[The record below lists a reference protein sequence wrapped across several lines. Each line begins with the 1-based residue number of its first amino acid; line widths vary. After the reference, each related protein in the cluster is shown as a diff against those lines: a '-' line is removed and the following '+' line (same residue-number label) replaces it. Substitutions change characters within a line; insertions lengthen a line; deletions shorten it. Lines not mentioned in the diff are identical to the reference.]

1 MFHIEPLELSESSEF
16 FSRKG
21 FTYIWPLNFAS
32 LNQQISIFFPLKFF
46 WGNPFTPSV
55 WFSDTFFKC
64 FCTQATL
71 LKIIRFH
78 SNLRSREVC
87 CISFLGGKNK
97 TSLFFFYTAHST
109 PVFVQKTNVAPKND
123 LKVGR
128 TVKKLKFNF

>member
-1 MFHIEPLELSESSEF
+1 MMFHIEPLELSESSEF

-87 CISFLGGKNK
+87 CISFLVKK
-97 TSLFFFYTAHST
+97 TELVNLFYSSFYTF
-109 PVFVQKTNVAPKND
+109 FVQKSNFHQND
-123 LKVGR
+123 LKVVR
-128 TVKKLKFNF
+128 TVKN